1 MSVLSTLLSAIFLL
15 CAVQSANLTNTLIFL
30 GLFGVCTVAF
40 LAPVTSIIQE
50 IVDTNVRALA
60 FGINVLI
67 MNTMGAFAMPVLIG
81 KISDIYNLQFALSL
95 LPIAATGAAL
105 LFWKCRK
112 MLEKY

>member
-1 MSVLSTLLSAIFLL
+1 VFLL
-15 CAVQSANLTNTLIFL
+15 CAVQSDTLTGAMMFL

-50 IVDTNVRALA
+50 IVDVNVRALA

-81 KISDIYNLQFALSL
+81 KISDNYNLQIALSL
-95 LPIAATGAAL
+95 LPIVAIGAAL
-105 LFWKCRK
+105 LFWWSRN
-112 MLEKY
+112 MLQRH